1 MPEIAE
7 VEFAR
12 RHLVAWTRG
21 KSLVKAVAHDPKRIE
36 GTVPVGDPVAVTG
49 WVRQGKMLLAR
60 FADGSGMLNHLGM
73 TGKWVRNPG
82 LERRHVRLELF
93 LSDSSS
99 VALIDP
105 RRFGWTA
112 FGHEDGLKAQ
122 PRWSGLGPDCLDEAW
137 DGERFARL
145 CGSSRQAFKDRLMNQ
160 KVIAG
165 LGNIALVEMAFRA
178 KLHPHRLCDSLAKD
192 EWSRLS
198 QAMDAHIDY
207 VLNVEDGEEIRYQS
221 EKKSGN
227 PFVCYGRENQPCPNC
242 KTPFV
247 RVVHRGRP
255 TFYCPTCQSP

>member
-7 VEFAR
+7 AEFAR
-12 RHLVAWTRG
+12 RHLVGWTRG
-21 KSLVKAVAHDPKRIE
+21 KSLVKALSHDPKRVE
-36 GTVPVGDPVAVTG
+36 GEAPEGGRVVVKD
-49 WVRQGKMLLAR
+49 WIRQGKMLLAL
-60 FADGSGMLNHLGM
+60 FDDGSGMLNHLGM
-73 TGKWVRNPG
+73 TGKWVRNPSS
-82 LERRHVRLELF
+82 ERRHVRLELF

-112 FGHEDGLKAQ
+112 FGSVEALTSQ
-122 PRWSGLGPDCLDEAW
+122 SRWSGLGPDCLDEAW
-137 DGERFARL
+137 DGDRFKSV
-145 CGSSRQAFKDRLMNQ
+145 CGGSRQPLKDRLMNQ

-178 KLHPHRLCDSLAKD
+178 KLHPHRSCDSLSKT
-192 EWSRLS
+192 EWTRVSE
-198 QAMDAHIDY
+198 AMDAHIDY

-221 EKKSGN
+221 EKKSDN
-227 PFVCYGRENQPCPNC
+227 PFVCYGRENQPCPAC
-242 KTPFV
+242 ATSFV